1 MGLLEKKWNEF
12 RKIYTPVAPNV
23 AAIGLQICILVF
35 PAVKDTAQGSVVFIQ
50 EIRLAYSYPKEFW
63 VL

>member
-12 RKIYTPVAPNV
+12 RKIYTPIAPNV

-50 EIRLAYSYPKEFW
+50 EIRLAYG
-63 VL
+63 